1 MKKFFYKFFSSA
13 HDDQPNIK
21 FGRYSDSYKEEEKYD
36 AWDIALENYEN
47 GKYISAFEYFLIYL
61 RDEELGNLKY
71 TKSSEGLT
79 FEIFQGSKKITGY
92 ATEKKLYAEAK
103 IAKSEELSIGFL
115 RRLIEANYHLE
126 YTRFALDK
134 ENCITMVFDTFVL
147 DASPYKLY
155 YALKELATNAD
166 KQDDILISEFD
177 ALKPVNTYHIREIS
191 EKEKVIKYNYFK
203 STVQKITGVLE
214 NSKLNIT
221 HYPGAASYLVL
232 DGVYKLDFLIKPEGV
247 VMEELEQIQDIFFKD
262 KTKSAEE
269 KNVLMIKKLQ
279 ILCDINQVDFNKELY
294 EVVSTFGVTLPSGH
308 ERLRSLIQSELPN
321 MKWYYDQGHDE
332 YAMAIPGYIVGYCL
346 YNFALPAPDKEF
358 LLLFYKIMEQDFF
371 NELGYKL
378 KFQTNGKINKNEV
391 LKALKKKRNL
401 YLLEYPKLNMSLK
414 VLNFDNKTIFCKT
427 YLEMLNNMNVT
438 RIKRMQ

>member
-1 MKKFFYKFFSSA
+1 
-13 HDDQPNIK
+13 
-21 FGRYSDSYKEEEKYD
+21 
-36 AWDIALENYEN
+36 
-47 GKYISAFEYFLIYL
+47 
-61 RDEELGNLKY
+61 
-71 TKSSEGLT
+71 
-79 FEIFQGSKKITGY
+79 
-92 ATEKKLYAEAK
+92 
-103 IAKSEELSIGFL
+103 
-115 RRLIEANYHLE
+115 
-126 YTRFALDK
+126 
-134 ENCITMVFDTFVL
+134 VL

-166 KQDDILISEFD
+166 KQDDILVSEFD
-177 ALKPVNTYHIREIS
+177 SLKPVNTYHIREIS

-232 DGVYKLDFLIKPEGV
+232 DGIYKLDFLIKPEGV

-332 YAMAIPGYIVGYCL
+332 YARAIPGYIVGYCL

-378 KFQTNGKINKNEV
+378 NFQTDGKINKNEV